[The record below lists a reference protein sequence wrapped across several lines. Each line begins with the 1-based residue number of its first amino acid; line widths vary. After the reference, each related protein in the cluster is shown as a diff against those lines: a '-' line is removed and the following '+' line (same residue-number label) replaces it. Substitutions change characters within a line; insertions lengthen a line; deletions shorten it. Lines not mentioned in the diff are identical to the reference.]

1 MESFE
6 SLIEPSLSSDSAS
19 DSHLI
24 SLEDS
29 FQDNNLPIAESEQ
42 KHCIIRYKQHSRF
55 KTDQTEAFCDDF
67 DGELN
72 VFYDL
77 FRDKIF
83 LNPFNG
89 SDFRNHLGKRE
100 SPFQTEQNENEQ
112 KKNENEEL
120 PKLKTKKAKTENRL
134 MAVPKRKHQSKWID
148 DIFSQISKKNR
159 RLLMLWKKE
168 FQILLDCF
176 RDQFVIMIRT
186 LYKKFMQV
194 YFNSNLDFNRNLRN
208 FIVFLKHN
216 LIQRKFRRV
225 APIMAQECCSCYCT
239 AQSQDIEIEI

>member
-1 MESFE
+1 MESLE

-19 DSHLI
+19 DSLLI

-29 FQDNNLPIAESEQ
+29 FQDKNLPVDESELQ
-42 KHCIIRYKQHSRF
+42 NCIIRYKKQSRF
-55 KTDQTEAFCDDF
+55 KKEQTEDFCDDF
-67 DGELN
+67 DGELD

-89 SDFRNHLGKRE
+89 SDFRNNLGKRK
-100 SPFQTEQNENEQ
+100 SPFQTEQNEKG
-112 KKNENEEL
+112 KKKKENEEL
-120 PKLKTKKAKTENRL
+120 PKQKTKKAKTENRL

-186 LYKKFMQV
+186 LYWKFMQV
-194 YFNSNLDFNRNLRN
+194 YFNSNLDFNKNLRN

-216 LIQRKFRRV
+216 LIKRKFRRV
-225 APIMAQECCSCYCT
+225 APIMAQECCSCYCPT
-239 AQSQDIEIEI
+239 QSQDIEIET